1 MNTQNTAHNTLE
13 QFIKYAKRN
22 GIELD
27 PCDHFTG
34 EHDHKGKKFFNVVTG
49 ERNSESSKLQKLYR
63 LSDQYR
69 SFKIEPNGFDRLAIF
84 PA

>member
-1 MNTQNTAHNTLE
+1 MKITLK

-34 EHDHKGKKFFNVVTG
+34 EHYHKGKKFFNVVTG
-49 ERNSESSKLQKLYR
+49 ERNGESSKLQKLYS
-63 LSDQYR
+63 LSNQYR
-69 SFKIEPNGFDRLAIF
+69 SFKVEPNGFDRLAIF

>member
-1 MNTQNTAHNTLE
+1 MNIK
-13 QFIKYAKRN
+13 QFIDYAKRN
-22 GIELD
+22 GIDLE

-49 ERNSESSKLQKLYR
+49 ERNSESSKLEKLYR
-63 LSDQYR
+63 LSNQYN
-69 SFKIEPNGFDRLAIF
+69 SFKVDLNGLDRLAIF